1 MFGLIEFIVNLY
13 YIVLYCIVLKSDDDE
28 VGKFRDRIISVREEI
43 FKKIEDEVSKRWN
56 FEEVVSNLLYF
67 NVVFNIS
74 IVLFKYNIDV
84 KLKIVDIIVF
94 MYVFEC
100 W

>member
-1 MFGLIEFIVNLY
+1 M
-13 YIVLYCIVLKSDDDE
+13 YCIVLKSDDDE

-56 FEEVVSNLLYF
+56 FEEVVSILLYF
-67 NVVFNIS
+67 YVVFNIS

>member
-1 MFGLIEFIVNLY
+1 MFGLIEFIVDLY
-13 YIVLYCIVLKSDDDE
+13 YIVLKSDDDE

-74 IVLFKYNIDV
+74 IVLFKYNIDI

>member
-1 MFGLIEFIVNLY
+1 MFGLIEFIVDLY
-13 YIVLYCIVLKSDDDE
+13 YIVLKSDDDE

-74 IVLFKYNIDV
+74 IVLFIYNIDV

>member
-1 MFGLIEFIVNLY
+1 M
-13 YIVLYCIVLKSDDDE
+13 YCIVLKSDDDE

-94 MYVFEC
+94 MYEFKC

>member
-1 MFGLIEFIVNLY
+1 M
-13 YIVLYCIVLKSDDDE
+13 YCIVLKSDDDE

-84 KLKIVDIIVF
+84 KLRIVDIIVF

>member
-1 MFGLIEFIVNLY
+1 M
-13 YIVLYCIVLKSDDDE
+13 KSDDDE

>member
-1 MFGLIEFIVNLY
+1 M
-13 YIVLYCIVLKSDDDE
+13 YCIVLKSDDDE

-74 IVLFKYNIDV
+74 IVLFKYNIDI

>member
-1 MFGLIEFIVNLY
+1 M
-13 YIVLYCIVLKSDDDE
+13 YCIVLKSDDDE

-84 KLKIVDIIVF
+84 KLKIVNIIVF

>member
-1 MFGLIEFIVNLY
+1 M
-13 YIVLYCIVLKSDDDE
+13 YCIVLKSDDDE

-84 KLKIVDIIVF
+84 KLKIVDIIGF

>member
-1 MFGLIEFIVNLY
+1 M
-13 YIVLYCIVLKSDDDE
+13 YCIVLKSDDDE

-56 FEEVVSNLLYF
+56 FEEVVSNFLYF

>member
-1 MFGLIEFIVNLY
+1 M
-13 YIVLYCIVLKSDDDE
+13 YCIVLKSDDDE

-74 IVLFKYNIDV
+74 IVLFKYNIEV

>member
-1 MFGLIEFIVNLY
+1 M
-13 YIVLYCIVLKSDDDE
+13 YCIVLKSDDDE

-74 IVLFKYNIDV
+74 IVY
-84 KLKIVDIIVF
+84 IIVF

>member
-1 MFGLIEFIVNLY
+1 M
-13 YIVLYCIVLKSDDDE
+13 YCIVLKSDDDE
-28 VGKFRDRIISVREEI
+28 VGKFRDRIISVREEV
-43 FKKIEDEVSKRWN
+43 FKKTEDEVSKRWN

-74 IVLFKYNIDV
+74 IVLLKNEIDI
-84 KLKIVDIIVF
+84 KLKIIDIIVF

>member
-1 MFGLIEFIVNLY
+1 M
-13 YIVLYCIVLKSDDDE
+13 YCIVLKSDDDE

-67 NVVFNIS
+67 YVVFNIS

>member
-1 MFGLIEFIVNLY
+1 M
-13 YIVLYCIVLKSDDDE
+13 YCIVLKSDDDE

-94 MYVFEC
+94 MYEFEC

>member
-1 MFGLIEFIVNLY
+1 M
-13 YIVLYCIVLKSDDDE
+13 YCIVLKSDDDE

-84 KLKIVDIIVF
+84 KLKIVVIIVV

>member
-1 MFGLIEFIVNLY
+1 M
-13 YIVLYCIVLKSDDDE
+13 KSDDDE

-94 MYVFEC
+94 MYLNVGRLSGYIFM
-100 W
+100 

>member
-1 MFGLIEFIVNLY
+1 M
-13 YIVLYCIVLKSDDDE
+13 YCIVLKSDDDE
-28 VGKFRDRIISVREEI
+28 AGKLRDRIISVREEI
-43 FKKIEDEVSKRWN
+43 FKKTEDEVSKRWN
-56 FEEVVSNLLYF
+56 FEEAVSNSLHF
-67 NVVFNIS
+67 NVAFNIS
-74 IVLFKYNIDV
+74 IDA

>member
-1 MFGLIEFIVNLY
+1 M
-13 YIVLYCIVLKSDDDE
+13 YCIVLKSDDDE

-74 IVLFKYNIDV
+74 NVLFKYNIDV

>member
-1 MFGLIEFIVNLY
+1 M
-13 YIVLYCIVLKSDDDE
+13 YCIVLKSDDDE

>member
-1 MFGLIEFIVNLY
+1 M
-13 YIVLYCIVLKSDDDE
+13 YCIVLKSDDDE

-74 IVLFKYNIDV
+74 IVLFNFFLFISVYGR
-84 KLKIVDIIVF
+84 LIIIFV
-94 MYVFEC
+94 
-100 W
+100 

>member
-1 MFGLIEFIVNLY
+1 MFGLIEFIVDLY
-13 YIVLYCIVLKSDDDE
+13 YIVLKSDDDE

>member
-1 MFGLIEFIVNLY
+1 M
-13 YIVLYCIVLKSDDDE
+13 YCIVLKSDDDE

-67 NVVFNIS
+67 YVVFNIS
-74 IVLFKYNIDV
+74 IVLLKNEIDI
-84 KLKIVDIIVF
+84 KLKIIDIIVF

>member
-1 MFGLIEFIVNLY
+1 MLGLIEFTVDLY
-13 YIVLYCIVLKSDDDE
+13 YIVLKSDDDE
-28 VGKFRDRIISVREEI
+28 AGKLRDRIISVREEI
-43 FKKIEDEVSKRWN
+43 FKKTEDEVSKRWN
-56 FEEVVSNLLYF
+56 FEEAVSNSLHF
-67 NVVFNIS
+67 NVAFNIS
-74 IVLFKYNIDV
+74 IVLFKYNTDA